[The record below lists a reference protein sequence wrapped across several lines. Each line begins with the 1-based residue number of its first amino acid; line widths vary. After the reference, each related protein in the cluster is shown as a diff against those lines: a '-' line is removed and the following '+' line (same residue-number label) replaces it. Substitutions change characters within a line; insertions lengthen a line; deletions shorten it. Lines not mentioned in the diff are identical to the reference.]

1 MTNTVSGIVRDTE
14 GNALSGL
21 QVTILYFRPLVG
33 ADGGAAVANTRIFTT
48 NGAGLLTMANLLP
61 GSYSIDISLPISSSS
76 VPAIFLRS
84 ASLVVLNQATQTLES
99 AIVENV
105 FPITPTLLQEAI
117 AARDAAEAAAI
128 AAEAAV
134 IGNGVR
140 NTANAT
146 LGAAL
151 GLGRVFLLDGRS
163 YFNETGGTA
172 CDDIGVSNVSPYGT
186 GTVDHFG
193 AVGNFNG
200 TSGTNSTAMINR
212 ALTWW
217 AAVSAR
223 HLHFPSGWYYYAGTT
238 SLDLGARKWNTIT
251 CDGQIQFA
259 GGTDLISWTITNHEN
274 ADIQLRLRNG
284 GTLGNFTNS
293 LQVGGSTALQIHTT
307 RWCRVDIEAMNYAG
321 RVVHFTAGGTDATTR
336 CRMIDATI
344 KTGNRALSGDDALCG
359 QPFFADSGTCDQTGA
374 FGKVN

>member
-1 MTNTVSGIVRDTE
+1 MGST
-14 GNALSGL
+14 
-21 QVTILYFRPLVG
+21 VTI
-33 ADGGAAVANTRIFTT
+33 GG
-48 NGAGLLTMANLLP
+48 
-61 GSYSIDISLPISSSS
+61 PIGYD
-76 VPAIFLRS
+76 S
-84 ASLVVLNQATQTLES
+84 A
-99 AIVENV
+99 
-105 FPITPTLLQEAI
+105 
-117 AARDAAEAAAI
+117 
-128 AAEAAV
+128 
-134 IGNGVR
+134 R
-140 NTANAT
+140 NAANAT

-151 GLGRVFLLDGRS
+151 GLGIVFWMDGRS

-193 AVGNFNG
+193 AVGDFNG
-200 TSGTNSTAMINR
+200 ASGTNSTAMINR

-238 SLDLGARKWNTIT
+238 SLDLGARKWNTIS

-284 GTLGNFTNS
+284 GTLGDFTDS

-374 FGKVN
+374 FGKVNWRGEGCQYGPVFERLNDVDIGHIEAGKFVASPLEFRGCVVVMANVLYIGATDLAAGANSESVRMIPTAGGRLCGDFHIKTLRTSQAQLLGRRAWKT